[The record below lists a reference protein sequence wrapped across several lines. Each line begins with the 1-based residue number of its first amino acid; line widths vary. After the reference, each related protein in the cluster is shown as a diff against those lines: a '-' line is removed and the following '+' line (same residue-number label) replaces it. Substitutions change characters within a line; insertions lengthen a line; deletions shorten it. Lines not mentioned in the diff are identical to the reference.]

1 MQVNAYLVN
10 FLILNMQNEME
21 LITECRNK
29 ILSNQTLTEEMVT
42 QLFNVD
48 DKILSYLSDAAN
60 EITRTFQGSKID
72 VEQLANIKKNY
83 CSEDCS
89 FCSQSAFFD
98 TGIDKYQLMP
108 AEEVVRQAT
117 DAKKAGAHS
126 YCLVAAWREPSNKD
140 FEKVCHIIEE
150 VNEKVGISIECS
162 LGFLTIE
169 QATKLKE
176 LGVIRY
182 NHNLETSESKFPEIC
197 TTHTY
202 QDRIDTLNTAR
213 KAGLELCTG
222 GIIGMGETRKQR
234 EELVQAISKLN
245 PEEVTVNLL
254 VAFPGTPLE
263 LQTPLSLEE
272 ILRVFAVLRFLLPK
286 SIIKISGGRE
296 VNLDD
301 DGKEL
306 LLSGANGIISSGYLT
321 LDGNSMQKDVKMI
334 KEIDLEA

>member
-1 MQVNAYLVN
+1 ME
-10 FLILNMQNEME
+10 NEVE
-21 LITECRNK
+21 LISECKNRV
-29 ILSNQTLTEEMVT
+29 LSKEILTERMT
-42 QLFNVD
+42 NQLFNVED
-48 DKILSYLSDAAN
+48 NVLSRLSDAAN

-72 VEQLANIKKNY
+72 VDQLENIKKNY
-83 CSEDCS
+83 CSEDCT

-98 TGIDKYQLMP
+98 TGIEKYQLMS
-108 AEEVVRQAT
+108 AEEVVRQAR
-117 DAKKAGAHS
+117 DAKNAGAHS
-126 YCLVAAWREPSNKD
+126 YCLVAAWREPSDKD
-140 FEKVCHIIEE
+140 FDKVCDIIRE

-162 LGFLTIE
+162 LGFLTIQ

-202 QDRIDTLNTAR
+202 QDRIDTLHTAR

-222 GIIGMGETRKQR
+222 GIIGMGETREQR
-234 EELVQAISKLN
+234 EELVHAISKLN
-245 PEEVTVNLL
+245 PEEVTINLL
-254 VAFPGTPLE
+254 VAVPGTPLE
-263 LQTPLSLEE
+263 LQTKLSLEE

-306 LLSGANGIISSGYLT
+306 LLSGANGIISQGYLT
-321 LDGNSMQKDVKMI
+321 LDGNSMQKDVEMI

>member
-1 MQVNAYLVN
+1 M
-10 FLILNMQNEME
+10 NEIIE
-21 LITECRNK
+21 LIYDCKKMVLERETIPEEK
-29 ILSNQTLTEEMVT
+29 INE
-42 QLFNVD
+42 LFNID
-48 DKILSYLSDAAN
+48 DKFLRYLSDAAN
-60 EITRTFQGSKID
+60 EITRTFHGSKID

-83 CSEDCS
+83 CSEDCT

-98 TGIDKYQLMP
+98 TGIDKYQLMSSD
-108 AEEVVRQAT
+108 EVVRQAT
-117 DAKKAGAHS
+117 DAKNAGAHS
-126 YCLVAAWREPSNKD
+126 YCLVAAWREPSKSD
-140 FEKVCHIIEE
+140 FEQVCHIIEE

-169 QATKLKE
+169 QAKKLKE

-202 QDRIDTLNTAR
+202 QDRINTLHIAR
-213 KAGLELCTG
+213 QAGLELCTG
-222 GIIGMGETRKQR
+222 GIIGMGETRNQR
-234 EELVQAISKLN
+234 EELVQAIGHLN

-254 VAFPGTPLE
+254 VPFPGTPLE

-272 ILRVFAVLRFLLPK
+272 ILRVFAMLRFLLPK

-296 VNLDD
+296 VNLND

-306 LLSGANGIISSGYLT
+306 LLSGANGIISAGYLT

>member
-1 MQVNAYLVN
+1 
-10 FLILNMQNEME
+10 MQNESK
-21 LITECRNK
+21 LIAECKEKVLRNQN
-29 ILSNQTLTEEMVT
+29 LDQEMINK
-42 QLFNVD
+42 LFNVD
-48 DKILSYLSDAAN
+48 DKLLSNLSQAAN

-83 CSEDCS
+83 CSEDCT

-98 TGIDKYQLMP
+98 TGIDKYQLMS

-126 YCLVAAWREPSNKD
+126 YCLVAAWREPSEED
-140 FEKVCHIIEE
+140 FGKVCHIIEE

-162 LGFLTIE
+162 LGFLTKQ
-169 QATKLKE
+169 QAEKLKE

-202 QDRIDTLNTAR
+202 QDRIDTLHTAR

-222 GIIGMGETRKQR
+222 GIIGMGETRDQR
-234 EELVQAISKLN
+234 EELVQAIGELN

-254 VAFPGTPLE
+254 VPFPGTPLE
-263 LQTPLSLEE
+263 LQTPLNLEE

-296 VNLDD
+296 VNLND

-306 LLSGANGIISSGYLT
+306 LLSGANGIISAGYLT
-321 LDGNSMQKDVKMI
+321 LDGNTMQTDVKMI

>member
-1 MQVNAYLVN
+1 MQNQTE
-10 FLILNMQNEME
+10 LIL
-21 LITECRNK
+21 ECKNRVLTK
-29 ILSNQTLTEEMVT
+29 QGLTEELANE
-42 QLFNVD
+42 LFNVE
-48 DKILSYLSDAAN
+48 DKILGQLSDAAN

-83 CSEDCS
+83 CSEDCT

-98 TGIDKYQLMP
+98 TGIDKYQLMS

-117 DAKKAGAHS
+117 NAKKAGAHS
-126 YCLVAAWREPSNKD
+126 YCLVAAWREPSNDD
-140 FEKVCHIIEE
+140 FDKVCHIIEE

-162 LGFLTIE
+162 LGFLTIQ

-202 QDRIDTLNTAR
+202 QDRIDTLQTAR

-296 VNLDD
+296 VNLND

-306 LLSGANGIISSGYLT
+306 LLSGANGIISAGYLT

-334 KEIDLEA
+334 KEINLEA

>member
-1 MQVNAYLVN
+1 ME
-10 FLILNMQNEME
+10 NEVE
-21 LITECRNK
+21 LISECKNRV
-29 ILSNQTLTEEMVT
+29 LSKQILTERMT
-42 QLFNVD
+42 NQLFNVED
-48 DKILSYLSDAAN
+48 NVLSRLSDAAN

-83 CSEDCS
+83 CSEDCT

-98 TGIDKYQLMP
+98 TGIDKYQLMS

-126 YCLVAAWREPSNKD
+126 YCLVAAWREPTDKD
-140 FEKVCHIIEE
+140 FDKVCHIIKE
-150 VNEKVGISIECS
+150 VNEKVGISLECS
-162 LGFLTIE
+162 LGFLTIQ

-202 QDRIDTLNTAR
+202 QDRIDTLHTAR

-296 VNLDD
+296 VNLND

-306 LLSGANGIISSGYLT
+306 LLSGANGIISAGYLT
-321 LDGNSMQKDVKMI
+321 LDGNAMQKDVKMI
-334 KEIDLEA
+334 KEINLEA

>member
-1 MQVNAYLVN
+1 MENEIQLIQNCKEMVLRNQHLDANLVN
-10 FLILNMQNEME
+10 
-21 LITECRNK
+21 K
-29 ILSNQTLTEEMVT
+29 
-42 QLFNVD
+42 LFNVE
-48 DKILSYLSDAAN
+48 DKILSQLSDAAN
-60 EITRTFQGSKID
+60 EITRIFQGSKID

-83 CSEDCS
+83 CSEDCT

-98 TGIDKYQLMP
+98 TGIDKYQLMS

-117 DAKKAGAHS
+117 DAKNAGAHS
-126 YCLVAAWREPSNKD
+126 YCLVAAWREPSNED
-140 FEKVCHIIEE
+140 FKKVCHIIEE

-162 LGFLTIE
+162 LGFLTVQ

-182 NHNLETSESKFPEIC
+182 NHNLETAESKFPEIC

-202 QDRIDTLNTAR
+202 QDRIDTLHTAR

-222 GIIGMGETRKQR
+222 GIIGMGETRAQR
-234 EELVQAISKLN
+234 EELIQAISKLN

-254 VAFPGTPLE
+254 VPFPGTPLE

-272 ILRVFAVLRFLLPK
+272 ILRTFAVLRFLLPK

-296 VNLDD
+296 VNLND

-306 LLSGANGIISSGYLT
+306 LLSGANGIISAGYLT

>member
-1 MQVNAYLVN
+1 MNNAK
-10 FLILNMQNEME
+10 E
-21 LITECRNK
+21 LINNCKNIVFEKKNLPEK
-29 ILSNQTLTEEMVT
+29 MINE
-42 QLFNVD
+42 LFNIE
-48 DKILSYLSDAAN
+48 DKFLRELSDAAN
-60 EITRTFQGSKID
+60 EITRVFQGSKID

-83 CSEDCS
+83 CSEDCT

-98 TGIDKYQLMP
+98 TGIDKYQLMTP
-108 AEEVVRQAT
+108 EEVVRQAT
-117 DAKKAGAHS
+117 DAKNAGAHS
-126 YCLVAAWREPSNKD
+126 YCLVAAWREPSEMD
-140 FEKVCHIIEE
+140 FEQVCRIIEE

-162 LGFLTIE
+162 LGFLTAQ
-169 QATKLKE
+169 QAKKLKE

-202 QDRIDTLNTAR
+202 QDRIDTLHIAR

-222 GIIGMGETRKQR
+222 GIIGMGETRNQR
-234 EELVQAISKLN
+234 EELVHAIGKLN

-254 VAFPGTPLE
+254 VPFPGTPLE

-272 ILRVFAVLRFLLPK
+272 ILRVFAVLRFLLPE

-296 VNLDD
+296 VNLND

-306 LLSGANGIISSGYLT
+306 LLSGANGIISAGYLT
-321 LDGNSMQKDVKMI
+321 LDGNTMQKDVKMI

>member
-1 MQVNAYLVN
+1 M
-10 FLILNMQNEME
+10 
-21 LITECRNK
+21 
-29 ILSNQTLTEEMVT
+29 
-42 QLFNVD
+42 
-48 DKILSYLSDAAN
+48 
-60 EITRTFQGSKID
+60 
-72 VEQLANIKKNY
+72 
-83 CSEDCS
+83 
-89 FCSQSAFFD
+89 
-98 TGIDKYQLMP
+98 
-108 AEEVVRQAT
+108 
-117 DAKKAGAHS
+117 
-126 YCLVAAWREPSNKD
+126 
-140 FEKVCHIIEE
+140 CHIIEE
-150 VNEKVGISIECS
+150 VNKKVGISIECS
-162 LGFLTIE
+162 LGFLTIQ

-202 QDRIDTLNTAR
+202 QDRIDTLHTAR

-254 VAFPGTPLE
+254 VPFPGTPLE
-263 LQTPLSLEE
+263 LQTSLSLEE

-296 VNLDD
+296 VNLND

-306 LLSGANGIISSGYLT
+306 LLSGANGIISAGYLT
-321 LDGNSMQKDVKMI
+321 LRWKFYA
-334 KEIDLEA
+334 ERC

>member
-1 MQVNAYLVN
+1 MKNESKIITDCKEKVLKN
-10 FLILNMQNEME
+10 QN
-21 LITECRNK
+21 LD
-29 ILSNQTLTEEMVT
+29 QEMVNK
-42 QLFNVD
+42 LFNVD
-48 DKILSYLSDAAN
+48 NKLLGNLSEAAN

-83 CSEDCS
+83 CSEDCT

-98 TGIDKYQLMP
+98 TGIDKYQLMSP
-108 AEEVVRQAT
+108 EEVVRQAT

-126 YCLVAAWREPSNKD
+126 YCLVAAWREPSEED
-140 FEKVCHIIEE
+140 FGKVCHIIEE

-162 LGFLTIE
+162 LGFLTKQ
-169 QATKLKE
+169 QAEKLKE

-202 QDRIDTLNTAR
+202 QDRIDTLYTAR

-222 GIIGMGETRKQR
+222 GIIGMGETRAQR
-234 EELVQAISKLN
+234 VELVQAIGKLN

-254 VAFPGTPLE
+254 VPFPGTPLE

-296 VNLDD
+296 VNLND

-306 LLSGANGIISSGYLT
+306 LLSGANGIISAGYLT
-321 LDGNSMQKDVKMI
+321 LDGNTMQKDVKMI

>member
-1 MQVNAYLVN
+1 MENEKQLIQNCKEMVLRNQHLDANLVN
-10 FLILNMQNEME
+10 
-21 LITECRNK
+21 K
-29 ILSNQTLTEEMVT
+29 
-42 QLFNVD
+42 LFNVE
-48 DKILSYLSDAAN
+48 DKILSQLSDAAN

-83 CSEDCS
+83 CSEDCT

-98 TGIDKYQLMP
+98 TGIDKYQLMS
-108 AEEVVRQAT
+108 AEEVVRQAR
-117 DAKKAGAHS
+117 DAKNAGAHS
-126 YCLVAAWREPSNKD
+126 YCLVAAWREPSNED
-140 FEKVCHIIEE
+140 FKKVCHIIEE

-162 LGFLTIE
+162 LGFLTVQ

-182 NHNLETSESKFPEIC
+182 NHNLETAKSKFPEIC

-202 QDRIDTLNTAR
+202 QDRIDTLHTAR

-222 GIIGMGETRKQR
+222 GIIGMGETRAQR

-254 VAFPGTPLE
+254 VPFPGTPLE

-272 ILRVFAVLRFLLPK
+272 ILRTFAVLRFLLPK

-296 VNLDD
+296 VNLND

-306 LLSGANGIISSGYLT
+306 LLSGANGIISAGYLT

>member
-1 MQVNAYLVN
+1 MK
-10 FLILNMQNEME
+10 NESK
-21 LITECRNK
+21 LITDCKEK
-29 ILSNQTLTEEMVT
+29 VLKNQNLDQEMVNK
-42 QLFNVD
+42 LFNVD
-48 DKILSYLSDAAN
+48 NKLLGNLSEAAN

-83 CSEDCS
+83 CSEDCT

-98 TGIDKYQLMP
+98 TGIDKYQLMSP
-108 AEEVVRQAT
+108 EEVVRQAT

-126 YCLVAAWREPSNKD
+126 YCLVAAWREPSEED
-140 FEKVCHIIEE
+140 FGKVCHIIEE

-162 LGFLTIE
+162 LGFLTKQ
-169 QATKLKE
+169 QAEKLKE

-202 QDRIDTLNTAR
+202 QDRIDTLHTAR

-222 GIIGMGETRKQR
+222 GIIGMGETRAQR
-234 EELVQAISKLN
+234 EELVQAIGKLN

-254 VAFPGTPLE
+254 VPFPGTPLE

-296 VNLDD
+296 VNLND

-306 LLSGANGIISSGYLT
+306 LLSGANGIISAGYLT
-321 LDGNSMQKDVKMI
+321 LDGNTMQKDVKMI

>member
-1 MQVNAYLVN
+1 
-10 FLILNMQNEME
+10 MQNESK
-21 LITECRNK
+21 LIADCKEKVLRNQN
-29 ILSNQTLTEEMVT
+29 LDQEMINK
-42 QLFNVD
+42 LFNVD
-48 DKILSYLSDAAN
+48 DKLLSNLSQAAN

-83 CSEDCS
+83 CSEDCT

-98 TGIDKYQLMP
+98 TGIDKYQLMSP
-108 AEEVVRQAT
+108 EEVVRQAT

-126 YCLVAAWREPSNKD
+126 YCLVAAWREPSEED
-140 FEKVCHIIEE
+140 FGKVCHIIEE

-162 LGFLTIE
+162 LGFLTKQ
-169 QATKLKE
+169 QAEKLKE

-202 QDRIDTLNTAR
+202 QDRIDTLHTAR

-222 GIIGMGETRKQR
+222 GIIGMGETRDQR
-234 EELVQAISKLN
+234 EELVQAIGELN

-254 VAFPGTPLE
+254 VPFPGTPLE
-263 LQTPLSLEE
+263 LQTPLNLEE

-296 VNLDD
+296 VNLND

-306 LLSGANGIISSGYLT
+306 LLSGANGIISAGYLT
-321 LDGNSMQKDVKMI
+321 LDGNTMQTDVKMI

>member
-1 MQVNAYLVN
+1 MNKPIQLIYDCKKMVLERKTLPEEKINELFN
-10 FLILNMQNEME
+10 IDDKFL
-21 LITECRNK
+21 RD
-29 ILSNQTLTEEMVT
+29 LSN
-42 QLFNVD
+42 
-48 DKILSYLSDAAN
+48 AAN
-60 EITRTFQGSKID
+60 EITRIFQGSKID

-83 CSEDCS
+83 CSEDCT

-98 TGIDKYQLMP
+98 TGIDKYQLMSSD
-108 AEEVVRQAT
+108 EVVRQAT
-117 DAKKAGAHS
+117 DAKNAGAHS
-126 YCLVAAWREPSNKD
+126 YCLVAAWREPSKSD
-140 FEKVCHIIEE
+140 FEEVCHIIKE

-162 LGFLTIE
+162 LGFLTIA
-169 QATKLKE
+169 QAKKLKE

-202 QDRIDTLNTAR
+202 QDRLNTLHVAR
-213 KAGLELCTG
+213 QAGLELCTG
-222 GIIGMGETRKQR
+222 GIIGMGETRNQR
-234 EELVQAISKLN
+234 EELVQAIGHLN

-254 VAFPGTPLE
+254 VPFPGTPLE

-296 VNLDD
+296 VNLND

-306 LLSGANGIISSGYLT
+306 LLSGANGIISAGYLT

>member
-1 MQVNAYLVN
+1 
-10 FLILNMQNEME
+10 MQNETE
-21 LITECRNK
+21 LIIECKNRV
-29 ILSNQTLTEEMVT
+29 LSNQPLTKEMT
-42 QLFNVD
+42 SQLFNID
-48 DKILSYLSDAAN
+48 DKRLSQLSDAAN

-83 CSEDCS
+83 CSEDCT

-98 TGIDKYQLMP
+98 TGIDKYQLMS

-126 YCLVAAWREPSNKD
+126 YCLVAAWRQPSDKD

>member
-1 MQVNAYLVN
+1 
-10 FLILNMQNEME
+10 MQNESK
-21 LITECRNK
+21 LIAECKEKVLRNQN
-29 ILSNQTLTEEMVT
+29 LDQEMINK
-42 QLFNVD
+42 LFNVD
-48 DKILSYLSDAAN
+48 DKLLSNLSQAAN

-83 CSEDCS
+83 CSEDCT

-98 TGIDKYQLMP
+98 TGIDKYQLMS

-117 DAKKAGAHS
+117 DAKKAGAQ
-126 YCLVAAWREPSNKD
+126 D
-140 FEKVCHIIEE
+140 FGKVCHIIEE

-162 LGFLTIE
+162 LGFLTKR
-169 QATKLKE
+169 QAEKLKE

-202 QDRIDTLNTAR
+202 QDRIDTLHTAR

-222 GIIGMGETRKQR
+222 GIIGMGETRDQR
-234 EELVQAISKLN
+234 EELVQAIGELN

-254 VAFPGTPLE
+254 VPFPGTPLE
-263 LQTPLSLEE
+263 LQTPLNLEE

-296 VNLDD
+296 VNLND

-306 LLSGANGIISSGYLT
+306 LLSGANGIISAGYLT
-321 LDGNSMQKDVKMI
+321 LDGNTMQTDVKMI

>member
-1 MQVNAYLVN
+1 M
-10 FLILNMQNEME
+10 
-21 LITECRNK
+21 
-29 ILSNQTLTEEMVT
+29 
-42 QLFNVD
+42 
-48 DKILSYLSDAAN
+48 
-60 EITRTFQGSKID
+60 
-72 VEQLANIKKNY
+72 
-83 CSEDCS
+83 
-89 FCSQSAFFD
+89 
-98 TGIDKYQLMP
+98 
-108 AEEVVRQAT
+108 
-117 DAKKAGAHS
+117 
-126 YCLVAAWREPSNKD
+126 VAAWREPSNKD

-234 EELVQAISKLN
+234 EEMVQAISKLN